1 MEFIVVG
8 ITTDIE
14 EYPEDRE
21 DTEAYPHLVRHI
33 RNADSAQFVVD
44 LDTGDFWPANDFFA
58 INRVRR
64 FTLTEGT
71 VE

>member
-8 ITTDIE
+8 ISRDVVAN
-14 EYPEDRE
+14 PEDKE
-21 DTEAYPHLVRHI
+21 DTELYPHLVKYL
-33 RNADSAQFVVD
+33 RNFDSRQFVVD
-44 LDTGDFWPANDFFA
+44 LDTGDFWPADEFFDM
-58 INRVRR
+58 NKVRR